1 MNKGHGAK
9 LFTYKIRWQQA
20 CNVCVNLKQMQRS
33 AAGLADF
40 SIKSHH
46 VHLRHGGF
54 RSFTKREREH
64 VGNAASPHKNNYMSL
79 CALFAPKLPSCEMQ
93 AKWKKVKRS
102 SSSPKGQQ
110 HRDPTLSG
118 IFGRRR
124 RASWGILRGPL
135 ISRKHPSHDVIFLSR
150 QKLAKQTPKSSRYL
164 EGGKDPHPQDKI
176 QHLDF
181 TKDTRPLYYKTPPCA
196 FHHRNV
202 RSKAVFGP

>member
-1 MNKGHGAK
+1 MAASLQRLCQLETNAEVCRRTSR
-9 LFTYKIRWQQA
+9 LQYKVTSCAPTPWWVQVLHEERE
-20 CNVCVNLKQMQRS
+20 
-33 AAGLADF
+33 
-40 SIKSHH
+40 
-46 VHLRHGGF
+46 
-54 RSFTKREREH
+54 REREH

-118 IFGRRR
+118 IFGRRS

-196 FHHRNV
+196 FHHKNV
-202 RSKAVFGP
+202 RSKAVSVLSKDELGP